1 MKWKQWVWDVY
12 YGVHYFQGENG
23 EATDDE
29 MATRKAKSCKE
40 YRNRS
45 GSDPQD
51 IDEQEE
57 PGKYIASVLK
67 SPSGSKPFYADIFC
81 SVKSKIIKLLLQL

>member
-1 MKWKQWVWDVY
+1 
-12 YGVHYFQGENG
+12 
-23 EATDDE
+23 

-57 PGKYIASVLK
+57 SGRYIVLVPK
-67 SPSGSKPFYADIFC
+67 SPSGFCLKSFYTDIFYGAKDMFMIGNYLY
-81 SVKSKIIKLLLQL
+81 SQNLKSYKILKIVSFFFVVHDFSFI

>member
-1 MKWKQWVWDVY
+1 
-12 YGVHYFQGENG
+12 
-23 EATDDE
+23 

-57 PGKYIASVLK
+57 SGRYVASVFKRL
-67 SPSGSKPFYADIFC
+67 SGLCKKILVQMCFTVLNVYMFMVGNYFY
-81 SVKSKIIKLLLQL
+81 S

>member
-1 MKWKQWVWDVY
+1 
-12 YGVHYFQGENG
+12 
-23 EATDDE
+23 

-51 IDEQEE
+51 LDEQEE
-57 PGKYIASVLK
+57 PGKYIALVFKNLSQFC
-67 SPSGSKPFYADIFC
+67 SKPFYADIFC
-81 SVKSKIIKLLLQL
+81 SVKNKLRKLLLQLKLQICGL

>member
-1 MKWKQWVWDVY
+1 
-12 YGVHYFQGENG
+12 
-23 EATDDE
+23 

-57 PGKYIASVLK
+57 PGRYIASVLK
-67 SPSGSKPFYADIFC
+67 SSSGFC
-81 SVKSKIIKLLLQL
+81 SKRFYIDFFYGVKNTFMI

>member
-1 MKWKQWVWDVY
+1 
-12 YGVHYFQGENG
+12 
-23 EATDDE
+23 

-67 SPSGSKPFYADIFC
+67 SPSGFC
-81 SVKSKIIKLLLQL
+81 SKLLCRHILEC

>member
-1 MKWKQWVWDVY
+1 
-12 YGVHYFQGENG
+12 
-23 EATDDE
+23 

-57 PGKYIASVLK
+57 SGRYIVLVPK
-67 SPSGSKPFYADIFC
+67 SPSGFCLKSFYTDIFYGAKDMFMIGNYLY
-81 SVKSKIIKLLLQL
+81 SQNLKSYTILKIVSFFYS